1 MQYHYEI
8 VKTRRFKVYKYTYT
22 IDFPVIFLFFGV
34 FLDIISTMLFVVLK
48 AGTESHIIL
57 KELIPI
63 SIWFIPIYLFS
74 TNAFFIPFLSDIL
87 RKALSY
93 TFGLMGLLLALN
105 NFSLVIFRN
114 AFLVDTIGY
123 NPLLIMHVL
132 FGLTLFVYLMKKEKL
147 NNKEI
152 ISTCLKLIQF
162 LIFIGIIHS
171 LFVVITWPAFF

>member
-1 MQYHYEI
+1 M
-8 VKTRRFKVYKYTYT
+8 KTRRFKVYKYTYT

-57 KELIPI
+57 KEL
-63 SIWFIPIYLFS
+63 FS
-74 TNAFFIPFLSDIL
+74 TNALFIPFLSDIL

-123 NPLLIMHVL
+123 NPLLIIHVL

-162 LIFIGIIHS
+162 LLCIGLIHS
-171 LFVVITWPAFF
+171 LFVVIIWPAFF